1 MHYEAAV
8 TSQDL
13 LELTYNS
20 KEVSENLWV
29 SELPTYHESIGYE
42 LRGSILVVKYEQT
55 EDERIAYN
63 SNMSYSLQAVP
74 PVIAL
79 ACAMHKRRFVQ
90 LGTSRHTIH
99 VAVNHPEGAYIAKKD
114 HVGQTVIKHAS
125 KGLIFVKNQ
134 DFYEALE
141 DRLVAQLYVDRMGL
155 SIGNLI
161 PNAYLVRFELNG
173 KFLYFPASHAFT
185 EKAIRD
191 SYLTREEQDLEWDLK
206 RNEIEH
212 FVEEWTK

>member
-13 LELTYNS
+13 LEFTYNS

-55 EDERIAYN
+55 EDERISYN

-79 ACAMHKRRFVQ
+79 ACAMHKRRYVQ

-114 HVGQTVIKHAS
+114 HVGQAVIKHAS
-125 KGLIFVKNQ
+125 KGLVFVRNG

-161 PNAYLVRFELNG
+161 PSSYLVRFEHNG
-173 KFLYFPASHAFT
+173 KFLYFPAAFAFT
-185 EKAIRD
+185 DKPLRD
-191 SYLTREEQDLEWDLK
+191 SYLKTEEREFEWDLK

>member
-13 LELTYNS
+13 LEFTYNS

-55 EDERIAYN
+55 EDERISYN

-79 ACAMHKRRFVQ
+79 ACAMHKRRYVQ
-90 LGTSRHTIH
+90 LGTVRHTIH
-99 VAVNHPEGAYIAKKD
+99 VAVNHPNGAYIAKKD
-114 HVGQTVIKHAS
+114 DVGQGIIKHAS
-125 KGLIFVKNQ
+125 KGLLFVKNGE
-134 DFYEALE
+134 FYEALE

-161 PNAYLVRFELNG
+161 PNAYLVRFELNS
-173 KFLYFPASHAFT
+173 KFLYFPASLAFT
-185 EKAIRD
+185 EQVIRD
-191 SYLTREEQDLEWDLK
+191 SYLKPEERELEWDLK

>member
-13 LELTYNS
+13 LEFTYNS

-29 SELPTYHESIGYE
+29 SQLPTYHESIGYE

-55 EDERIAYN
+55 EDERISYG
-63 SNMSYSLQAVP
+63 SNMSYSLTAVP

-79 ACAMHKRRFVQ
+79 ACAMHKRRYVQ

-99 VAVNHPEGAYIAKKD
+99 VAVNHPNGEYIAKKEG
-114 HVGQTVIKHAS
+114 VGQTIIKHQT
-125 KGLIFVKNQ
+125 KGLIFVKDK
-134 DFYEALE
+134 DFYMALE
-141 DRLVAQLYVDRMGL
+141 DRLVAQLYVNLIGM

-161 PNAYLVRFELNG
+161 PVAYLVRFEHFG
-173 KFLYFPASHAFT
+173 KFKYFPASLVFT
-185 EKAIRD
+185 DQVIRD
-191 SYLTREEQDLEWDLK
+191 SYLTPEEQAFGWDLK
-206 RNEIEH
+206 REEIEH